1 MRVKR
6 LTTPDTVYSG
16 LIDELKYTAVSDIN
30 DGTSLSEAL
39 LGHEAWIAFNVSSNE
54 ISSMA
59 DAAICSKIKRVVFA
73 VPVLEEESCAGVMFS
88 EATEKLTKGGV
99 DYTIIKFGADQASRM
114 GEAKFPYR
122 ISRGELPLPQAGV
135 ILSSDDLMRIISEVI
150 DIPKTFNCVYGVGA
164 GSDVDREILSYMKSQ
179 GWPERVQIG
188 LLCGDFMEKAEAA
201 YEKEKNAIE
210 KESASTKKSK
220 KEHYRQ

>member
-1 MRVKR
+1 
-6 LTTPDTVYSG
+6 
-16 LIDELKYTAVSDIN
+16 
-30 DGTSLSEAL
+30 
-39 LGHEAWIAFNVSSNE
+39 
-54 ISSMA
+54 MA
-59 DAAICSKIKRVVFA
+59 DAVVAKSSVLSSPSLCLKRR
-73 VPVLEEESCAGVMFS
+73 CAGVMFS

-135 ILSSDDLMRIISEVI
+135 ILSSDDLRIISEVI

-179 GWPERVQIG
+179 GWPERVQIDY
-188 LLCGDFMEKAEAA
+188 LCDLRRSGGCV
-201 YEKEKNAIE
+201 
-210 KESASTKKSK
+210 
-220 KEHYRQ
+220 